1 MLEVIGLTSKAR
13 LTVQIDQHIKS
24 QAQEIA
30 TRSKMDLDT
39 IVTLSL
45 ENFIRQSFIE
55 NTSEDSSFPDIWN
68 DDPQDIAKFNQEI
81 GLSDD
86 GR

>member
-1 MLEVIGLTSKAR
+1 LTSKAR
-13 LTVQIDQHIKS
+13 LTVQINQDIKS

-30 TRSKMDLDT
+30 TRSKIDLDT
-39 IVTLSL
+39 LVTLSL
-45 ENFIRQSFIE
+45 ENFIKQTFTE
-55 NTSEDSSFPDIWN
+55 NPSEDSDFPDIWN